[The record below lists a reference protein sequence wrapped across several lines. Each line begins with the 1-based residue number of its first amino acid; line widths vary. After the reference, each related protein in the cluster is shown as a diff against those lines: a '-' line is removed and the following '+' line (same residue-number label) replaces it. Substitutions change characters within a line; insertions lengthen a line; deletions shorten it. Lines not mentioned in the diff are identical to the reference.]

1 MARQFPHSE
10 KKIYAGTLAIG
21 RMLCVMS
28 RFLLFLLS
36 LSLLLSSGPAAT
48 AGLDLC
54 RGKDREIPQTS
65 VGESACCARGCCQSQ
80 GARCCGHVSKAT
92 TCCGSKS
99 TVDGEEDES
108 CPCSPLHCCCVAPSF
123 LLLSIPVAVVI
134 AAEGTEQLVSGN
146 ELFRSRSDEPHSP
159 PPRGASVA

>member
-1 MARQFPHSE
+1 MARPCRHSE

-21 RMLCVMS
+21 RMICVMS

-54 RGKDREIPQTS
+54 RGKAPAVSQTS
-65 VGESACCARGCCQSQ
+65 VGESGCCAHGCCQSQ
-80 GARCCGHVSKAT
+80 EAGCCGHVSKAT
-92 TCCGSKS
+92 TYCGSKS

-134 AAEGTEQLVSGN
+134 AAEVTEQLVSGN
-146 ELFRSRSDEPHSP
+146 EPFRSRSDEPQSP